1 MLISFS
7 FGILSQMAL
16 FASLVISLGQ
26 PVTLENPNTQ
36 VKVYHDMT

>member
-7 FGILSQMAL
+7 FGILSQRAF
-16 FASLVISLGQ
+16 FASLVISQGQ
-26 PVTLENPNTQ
+26 SVTLENPNIQ